1 MRETNLTSVWIY
13 IFNSHSWCVQLA
25 LMNGQGHGN
34 QGKENNLF
42 DQSAGCII
50 CTSADGW
57 VGWATPLI
65 WASSVSP
72 TNVNYGGI
80 GEGWR
85 GANMLL
91 AVGVSLNPRIP
102 PRGGPEVMSRRG
114 SYHSPIHL
122 DDGVIRFEIS
132 NHWKLDRSFAFAI
145 KPVWWWGSFGLQYR
159 VLCLFVLIVFLLFL
173 RNQQGAFL
181 SVGIRFSNVQT
192 VQCFEP
198 GQPVFWPNYQ
208 CLRNISS
215 VRRQSHVQLNKPTS
229 RERGIFSD

>member
-1 MRETNLTSVWIY
+1 
-13 IFNSHSWCVQLA
+13 
-25 LMNGQGHGN
+25 MNGQGHGN
-34 QGKENNLF
+34 QGSENNLF

-65 WASSVSP
+65 WTSSVSP

-159 VLCLFVLIVFLLFL
+159 VLCLFVLIVFC
-173 RNQQGAFL
+173 
-181 SVGIRFSNVQT
+181 
-192 VQCFEP
+192 CFWE
-198 GQPVFWPNYQ
+198 
-208 CLRNISS
+208 
-215 VRRQSHVQLNKPTS
+215 TS
-229 RERGIFSD
+229 RALSYQLGSDFQMFKLSTASNLVNRCFDQTTSVWLQCGDNHTFS